1 MVPWSPPGHWSK
13 DRRAAH
19 DRSIEFARS
28 IVAMTPQ
35 MFIDQPKA
43 LIPIIF
49 VQGNSRR
56 WYRIDTTIHEQDE
69 WLDGYGYVEESIFTL
84 HVAGGTRKQDVIEEN
99 DYSVS
104 ICIGTQNEG
113 RDLPIG
119 DQLAA
124 LALSLRSDKATSL
137 RIPLLSQFIVQPREA
152 LKDVIQFSDEG
163 VIMLEDVWMPHGDIE
178 DPFEEYYSGPCD
190 EPTPTLFEIHEDER
204 VRQDLA
210 HELAFDTWFAEHD
223 HHHAVKESEVPWHHD
238 EDHIWNVEEN
248 LRKRR
253 NRS

>member
-1 MVPWSPPGHWSK
+1 
-13 DRRAAH
+13 
-19 DRSIEFARS
+19 
-28 IVAMTPQ
+28 MTPQ

-113 RDLPIG
+113 RDLP
-119 DQLAA
+119 
-124 LALSLRSDKATSL
+124 LSL
-137 RIPLLSQFIVQPREA
+137 
-152 LKDVIQFSDEG
+152 
-163 VIMLEDVWMPHGDIE
+163 
-178 DPFEEYYSGPCD
+178 
-190 EPTPTLFEIHEDER
+190 IH
-204 VRQDLA
+204 
-210 HELAFDTWFAEHD
+210 
-223 HHHAVKESEVPWHHD
+223 
-238 EDHIWNVEEN
+238 I
-248 LRKRR
+248 
-253 NRS
+253 